1 MKKIKYIL
9 SLFLLTITQIVYSQ
23 ATSPYYVRVL
33 HVLNGESVIDSYI
46 LPSELDSITFS
57 KIQFYKVSATSLS
70 EDMGSVTLSKDLV
83 RQGESVTMTAS
94 EKVPYRFKNWILNGV
109 EVSEENPYTTIV
121 TDNSDFIA
129 NYEYDPSSGRNSVD
143 LGLSVKWATC
153 NLGANSPEQ
162 EGDHFMWG
170 ETFPR
175 TYFGNMIDDT
185 NTYTDNPSVLP
196 LSADAAN
203 AIWKGDWRMPTKEEC
218 EELVANCKW
227 ELTTLYGV
235 ELLSA
240 TSKINGNKIYMPI
253 PGCGIQGSEI
263 YYPGDSGWYLTSTNN
278 LDSPE
283 NSYALYVARSV
294 LPIAI
299 TGVADK
305 NWAFV
310 IRPVLPYE

>member
-70 EDMGSVTLSKDLV
+70 EDMGSVILSKDLV

-109 EVSEENPYTTIV
+109 EVSEENPYTTNV

-153 NLGANSPEQ
+153 N
-162 EGDHFMWG
+162 
-170 ETFPR
+170 
-175 TYFGNMIDDT
+175 
-185 NTYTDNPSVLP
+185 
-196 LSADAAN
+196 
-203 AIWKGDWRMPTKEEC
+203 
-218 EELVANCKW
+218 
-227 ELTTLYGV
+227 
-235 ELLSA
+235 
-240 TSKINGNKIYMPI
+240 
-253 PGCGIQGSEI
+253 
-263 YYPGDSGWYLTSTNN
+263 
-278 LDSPE
+278 
-283 NSYALYVARSV
+283 
-294 LPIAI
+294 
-299 TGVADK
+299 
-305 NWAFV
+305 
-310 IRPVLPYE
+310 